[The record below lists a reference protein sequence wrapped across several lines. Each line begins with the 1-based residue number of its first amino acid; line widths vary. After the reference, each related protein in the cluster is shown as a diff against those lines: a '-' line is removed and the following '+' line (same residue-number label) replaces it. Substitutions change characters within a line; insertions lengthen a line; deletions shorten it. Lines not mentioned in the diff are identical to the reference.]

1 MHEVQRRA
9 DLTDRYESP
18 STAEE
23 ALAILA
29 RHRERARLI
38 AGGTDL
44 VLEIRRGV
52 RSGVEILVDISRVGG
67 LDRSNRTP
75 RGSYTWDHL

>member
-44 VLEIRRGV
+44 VLEMRRGV
-52 RSGVEILVDISRVGG
+52 R
-67 LDRSNRTP
+67 T
-75 RGSYTWDHL
+75 GS